1 MEKELQN
8 LFSHTIESIQKN
20 ELDKLDENIEV
31 FRLVYEQIL
40 RNSKNPEK
48 SNIQKEWT
56 RYINKLGEKLLDVD
70 LLDKTSDMINSI
82 FNISNKYKKHNLNV
96 DSILYKFLRI
106 IKEMDNPNKIR
117 DLSFQS
123 ILYNALKNTG
133 TYNGYYQDNDVPS
146 YFARYYYTIFHN
158 RHLTE
163 EEKEEIIRSLIS
175 ECVFF
180 PFYSEIR
187 QDKSKIKLTEKIV
200 LYLLKAMIDQ
210 GDISRIIFL
219 TKKLKSQPYSS
230 KELDLKKLFLTTSIY
245 IYYLGLKENFSNEK
259 KQKYKNL
266 LLELNFNLQSLL
278 EYEVESSWVYYKEIK
293 NELSKWEQFVDEDNA
308 KWLMMNSVVREFFL
322 FLTATEVSYNIKSF
336 DEHVSSEAELFTML
350 SSLLNDN
357 NLKEGVLE
365 DYHNFKSVFGYS
377 SQEDKD
383 KDELSL
389 LKEYLLARYKNI
401 HISKVRQES
410 KKIESKSNKSQYL
423 YKHLKRNAEDIS
435 FLKGLNKEINSDL
448 KKITILKG
456 TYPTSYFLEDEQQ
469 MKLFDNIFVRR
480 LTNFLLQSIETSGF
494 IKEDIR
500 FRETKKIEK
509 FFNLVKEVEKDNDFS
524 INSLIDG
531 LTSNSG
537 FFYTEEEGKI
547 KMFNNYLE
555 SLEFLEKSKEP
566 VIVGLDKQLNGCKIG
581 NVNVQIRGLR
591 NKEVEELL
599 TTFINNENQY
609 KINIVNDI
617 AVFFEKE
624 EAIEYVLLGYKVIE
638 IEVEISLHLTPGS
651 GFILKLN
658 V

>member
-20 ELDKLDENIEV
+20 ELDKLDENIEI
-31 FRLVYEQIL
+31 FRLIYEQIL

-48 SNIQKEWT
+48 SNVQKDWT

-70 LLDKTSDMINSI
+70 LLDKTIDMINSI
-82 FNISNKYKKHNLNV
+82 FNISNKYKKHNLDL

-123 ILYNALKNTG
+123 ILYNMLKNTG
-133 TYNGYYQDNDVPS
+133 NYNGYYQDNDVPS
-146 YFARYYYTIFHN
+146 YFARYYYNILHN

-163 EEKEEIIRSLIS
+163 EEKEEIIRSLIN

-180 PFYSEIR
+180 PFYSEIK
-187 QDKSKIKLTEKIV
+187 QDEIKIKLVEKIV
-200 LYLLKAMIDQ
+200 LYVLKAMIDQ
-210 GDISRIIFL
+210 GDVSRINFF
-219 TKKLKSQPYSS
+219 TKKLKSQSYSS
-230 KELDLKKLFLTTSIY
+230 KELDLKKVFLTTSIY
-245 IYYLGLKENFSNEK
+245 LYYLGLKENFSTEK

-266 LLELNFNLQSLL
+266 LLELSLNLQSLMD
-278 EYEVESSWVYYKEIK
+278 YEVESSWVYYKEIK

-322 FLTATEVSYNIKSF
+322 FLTATEVSYNIKNF
-336 DEHVSSEAELFTML
+336 DEHVSNEDELFTML

-365 DYHNFKSVFGYS
+365 DYRKFKSVFGYS
-377 SQEDKD
+377 SQQDKD

-423 YKHLKRNAEDIS
+423 YKHLKGNAEDIS

-456 TYPTSYFLEDEQQ
+456 AYPTSYFLEDEQQ

-480 LTNFLLQSIETSGF
+480 LTNFLLQSIEASGF

-531 LTSNSG
+531 LTSNSS

-547 KMFNNYLE
+547 KIFNNYLE

-566 VIVGLDKQLNGCKIG
+566 VIVGLDKQLNSCKIG
-581 NVNVQIRGLR
+581 NVNVQIRGLE
-591 NKEVEELL
+591 NEEVERLL
-599 TTFINNENQY
+599 ATFITNDNQY
-609 KINIVNDI
+609 KIDIVNDI

-638 IEVEISLHLTPGS
+638 IELEISLNLTAGS